1 MSKKQRAK
9 VKRDAKTKGAAVG
22 AIYDGENLLLTEPLR
37 LPRYARVRIKIE
49 RKRNRKNGR
58 KEISATLEPQPESAE
73 MAGAEIWRA
82 DDSIPHLKMSE
93 QEIEDVVRRM
103 AREHFE
109 IEEFLDRIIWLKAGG
124 DEEEI
129 YLIEVNRDTI
139 PSGSVMPFFIRE
151 SKKFSLPAR
160 LADVTPDEWEKIR
173 AGKISLPRGWSL
185 KNAVEFEREQCLEQ
199 ELN

>member
-9 VKRDAKTKGAAVG
+9 VKRDAKTKGAEVG

-73 MAGAEIWRA
+73 MIGAEIWHT
-82 DDSIPHLKMSE
+82 DDSIPQRNRSE
-93 QEIEDVVRRM
+93 QEIEDIVRRM
-103 AREHFE
+103 AHEHFE
-109 IEEFLDRIIWLKAGG
+109 IEEFLDRIIWLKSGG

-129 YLIEVNRDTI
+129 HLIEVNRDTI
-139 PSGSVMPFFIRE
+139 PSGSVMPFYIRE
-151 SKKFSLPAR
+151 SNKFPLAAR
-160 LADVTPDEWEKIR
+160 LADVTPDEWEKIQ
-173 AGKISLPRGWSL
+173 AGEIPLPRGWSL
-185 KNAVEFEREQCLEQ
+185 KNTVEFEREQCLEQ
-199 ELN
+199 GFN